1 MSKDT
6 KIAQVEAME
15 DIVEVRA
22 AATELGVSFSGNSGI
37 DTLKG
42 KVIDAIKA
50 APDDEDETPAG
61 PTDAEIEE
69 ANAQAERDAEAAKAA
84 QTPPAPVPTPDL
96 GQDDDEEIEVAVAAP
111 SNRLSVEE
119 LLEMDPNEVED
130 VKIRRQVIRAKAM
143 RLHRVRITNLDPADA
158 SLEGAIITVVN
169 KYISKVS
176 KFIPFGEAGDNGY
189 HVEEV
194 LLNAMRT
201 KKYAMRKEIKGAKF
215 GVKQY
220 KTVMVPKYSIEELP
234 PLTKEEVEALA
245 QRQAAANAIG

>member
-1 MSKDT
+1 MSNET

-15 DIVEVRA
+15 SIEDVRA

-37 DTLKG
+37 DTLKS
-42 KVIDAIKA
+42 KVVEAIKA
-50 APDDEDETPAG
+50 APSEDETPTG
-61 PTDAEIEE
+61 PTDAEIAEE
-69 ANAQAERDAEAAKAA
+69 NAKAEAKEVKKE
-84 QTPPAPVPTPDL
+84 TPPIIEY
-96 GQDDDEEIEVAVAAP
+96 DEDEIEVAKVATL
-111 SNRLSVEE
+111 NRLSIEE

-158 SLEGAIITVVN
+158 ALEGAIITVVN

-194 LLNAMRT
+194 LLNAMKA
-201 KKYAMRKEIKGAKF
+201 KKFAMRKEIKGAKF

-220 KTVMVPKYSIEELP
+220 KTLMVPKYSIEVLP
-234 PLTKEEVEALA
+234 PLTKEEVAALA
-245 QRQAAANAIG
+245 QRQSAANAIG

>member
-6 KIAQVEAME
+6 KIAQVEAMK
-15 DIVEVRA
+15 DIAEVRA

-50 APDDEDETPAG
+50 APEDEDETSAG

-69 ANAQAERDAEAAKAA
+69 ANAQAERDAEAA
-84 QTPPAPVPTPDL
+84 QTPPTPAPTPDL
-96 GQDDDEEIEVAVAAP
+96 GQDDDEDIEVAVAAP
-111 SNRLSVEE
+111 ANRLSVEE

>member
-1 MSKDT
+1 MSNET

-15 DIVEVRA
+15 SIEDVRA

-42 KVIDAIKA
+42 KVIEAIKA
-50 APDDEDETPAG
+50 TPSEDETPTG
-61 PTDAEIEE
+61 PTDAEIAEE
-69 ANAQAERDAEAAKAA
+69 NAKAKA
-84 QTPPAPVPTPDL
+84 KEAEKETSPIIEDN
-96 GQDDDEEIEVAVAAP
+96 DDEDEIEVAKVATP
-111 SNRLSVEE
+111 NRLSIEE

-143 RLHRVRITNLDPADA
+143 RLHRVRITNLDPSDA
-158 SLEGAIITVVN
+158 ALDGAIITVVN

-194 LLNAMRT
+194 LLNAMKT

-220 KTVMVPKYSIEELP
+220 KTVMVPKYSIEVLP
-234 PLTKEEVEALA
+234 PLTKEEVAALA
-245 QRQAAANAIG
+245 QRQSAANAIG